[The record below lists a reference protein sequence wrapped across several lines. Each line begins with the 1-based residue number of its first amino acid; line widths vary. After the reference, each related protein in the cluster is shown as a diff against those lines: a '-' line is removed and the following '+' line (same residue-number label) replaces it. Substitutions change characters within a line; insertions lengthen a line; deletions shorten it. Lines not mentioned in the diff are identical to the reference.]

1 MADRNARPTLPIVVS
16 IVWGALL
23 IPGLLGAA
31 LSVMFFDAPGSIENP
46 MAWANA
52 LIVVSFLCLC
62 IVAIASSWIVWA
74 WKKRAPSRFWKASAI
89 ALAGLPLLPVV
100 YVAIALSAEVFGA
113 FASGQS
119 WGVHSTV
126 IHPARSGPSPR
137 PNK

>member
-1 MADRNARPTLPIVVS
+1 MADRSARPTLPIVVS

-23 IPGLLGAA
+23 LPGLLGAA

-46 MAWANA
+46 IAWANA
-52 LIVVSFLCLC
+52 SIVVSFPCLC
-62 IVAIASSWIVWA
+62 IVAIAGS
-74 WKKRAPSRFWKASAI
+74 I

-113 FASGQS
+113 LASGQS

-126 IHPARSGPSPR
+126 IHPARSSPSPR
-137 PNK
+137 PHK